1 MMFCLWAEV
10 LLIMAQSSDKN
21 LQAKDHDRAE
31 YLVVNDQDFRVNVKD
46 FQKYTF
52 WLDSIYFLNTA
63 TGNRNEEQKT
73 RWKTCCV
80 C

>member
-1 MMFCLWAEV
+1 MFCLWAEV

-52 WLDSIYFLNTA
+52 
-63 TGNRNEEQKT
+63 
-73 RWKTCCV
+73 
-80 C
+80 